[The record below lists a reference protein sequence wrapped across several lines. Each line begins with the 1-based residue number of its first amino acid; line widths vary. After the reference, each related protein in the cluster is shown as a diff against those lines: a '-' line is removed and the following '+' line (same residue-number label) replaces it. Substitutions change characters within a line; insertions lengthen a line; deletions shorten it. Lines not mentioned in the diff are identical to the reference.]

1 MKTTLSNLRLGCLQ
15 LSSISISVLVNNTA
29 SAEDETFVTF
39 DIFVLFCLEIIIKM
53 FIPFILLA
61 SFTLT
66 ANGHAIHQDTRCNCI
81 CPDPSVT
88 QAESISAAENLPN
101 DFVPRE
107 IGDRRSIYINSTV
120 SPGLLCYK
128 LQRKIWHTLKYISNF
143 HCLFFFFFFL

>member
-1 MKTTLSNLRLGCLQ
+1 MRLSCLH
-15 LSSISISVLVNNTA
+15 LSSISIAVLVNNTA

-39 DIFVLFCLEIIIKM
+39 DIFVTFCLEIVIKM
-53 FIPFILLA
+53 LIPFILLA

-66 ANGHAIHQDTRCNCI
+66 ANGHAIHQDTRCNCK

-101 DFVPRE
+101 NFVPRE

-120 SPGLLCYK
+120 SPGL
-128 LQRKIWHTLKYISNF
+128 
-143 HCLFFFFFFL
+143 